1 MPIRT
6 VVSMSVVVCS
16 RWYALQGYDFL
27 AKKSY
32 DSAPQF
38 CLELYSVQSLN
49 EDVKSKTRRQ
59 SNNFELLQ
67 FRGIKGSIGLRS
79 HLQSVCF
86 FCLFFDCGHSFDSFC

>member
-1 MPIRT
+1 MNSNQSQTIQMLDHPRDFYRYLRY
-6 VVSMSVVVCS
+6 VSPGWLKVWM
-16 RWYALQGYDFL
+16 FL
-27 AKKSY
+27 LANKSY

-49 EDVKSKTRRQ
+49 EDVKSETRRQ

-79 HLQSVCF
+79 HLQRERE
-86 FCLFFDCGHSFDSFC
+86 GE